1 MAGDDVNNDRVEQ
14 LENSFKRLE
23 ETVQKSLQ
31 QITQTIAG
39 LTTHENEDQPVFG
52 VPRRPNRGRG
62 NGRPQRQPFQQ
73 HNYGGE
79 DSDVENEYEDERE
92 VRGMRFGHR
101 GAADFDY
108 RQRAKDVPTFHGS
121 MNVED
126 FLDWMSE
133 LDTFF
138 KFYEIPMDNRVNL
151 VAYKLKGGAQ
161 SWWKN
166 LQTVRE
172 RQGKLPIVSWER
184 MERELRRRFLPPN
197 HDQILFNL
205 LQNCAQGNRSVE
217 VYTAEFHRLSS
228 RNDLSE
234 TESQQVTRYINGL
247 RPEIQD
253 RISLVPVYT
262 LDDAYNLAI
271 RAENQLAK
279 NNRSTLFPST
289 NRNKFVSNA
298 GQSTSKPEGSE
309 SVQKLSTLGT
319 GKPTGT
325 LVSKST
331 STNSY
336 ARPEKSSSTNPYARP
351 VIGKCFKCGAPGHRS
366 SECRATGGKINL
378 TTREDDY
385 DEGEEERFDEEIET
399 DVCHP
404 ADELDGNLYAN
415 DEYSSRLCVIR
426 RIMLAPKLVEKSQ
439 RHNLFRTRCVI
450 HQRVFDVIIDSG
462 STENIVSRDI
472 VQRLKIPTEKH
483 PNPYRIGW
491 IKSVGEIKVTER
503 CKIPFE
509 IGKYKD
515 EVTCDIVDMDAC
527 HILLGRPWEYDVNAI
542 HKGKENTYSFI
553 INGVKKVLVPLI
565 DKNKSK
571 DSEATRNNMMILNHG
586 DFNDQIKGESV
597 IYAVVATGTIQEG
610 SSIPKKLLPLMDEF
624 KSLVPDE
631 LPSTLPPMR
640 NIQHQID
647 LVPGASLPNLPALFQ
662 TN

>member
-1 MAGDDVNNDRVEQ
+1 MVCSTTTEQ
-14 LENSFKRLE
+14 
-23 ETVQKSLQ
+23 
-31 QITQTIAG
+31 
-39 LTTHENEDQPVFG
+39 
-52 VPRRPNRGRG
+52 GRE

-92 VRGMRFGHR
+92 IY
-101 GAADFDY
+101 A
-108 RQRAKDVPTFHGS
+108 T
-121 MNVED
+121 
-126 FLDWMSE
+126 
-133 LDTFF
+133 
-138 KFYEIPMDNRVNL
+138 
-151 VAYKLKGGAQ
+151 
-161 SWWKN
+161 
-166 LQTVRE
+166 
-172 RQGKLPIVSWER
+172 
-184 MERELRRRFLPPN
+184 
-197 HDQILFNL
+197 
-205 LQNCAQGNRSVE
+205 
-217 VYTAEFHRLSS
+217 
-228 RNDLSE
+228 
-234 TESQQVTRYINGL
+234 
-247 RPEIQD
+247 
-253 RISLVPVYT
+253 
-262 LDDAYNLAI
+262 
-271 RAENQLAK
+271 NQLAK

-472 VQRLKIPTEKH
+472 VQRLKIPIEKH

-491 IKSVGEIKVTER
+491 IKSVGEIKL
-503 CKIPFE
+503 
-509 IGKYKD
+509 IGSY
-515 EVTCDIVDMDAC
+515 

-553 INGVKKVLVPLI
+553 INGVKK
-565 DKNKSK
+565 
-571 DSEATRNNMMILNHG
+571 
-586 DFNDQIKGESV
+586 IKGESV
-597 IYAVVATGTIQEG
+597 IYAVIATGMIQEG
-610 SSIPKKLLPLMDEF
+610 SSIPKRLLMDEF

-631 LPSTLPPMR
+631 LQSTLPPMR

-647 LVPGASLPNLPALFQ
+647 LVLGASLSNLPHYRMSPKENLILQEQVEDLLKKDMFEGSKIFSKIDLRSGYHQIRIRPGDEWKTTFKTKDGLYEWIVMPFGFSNAPSTFSRLMNQLHGGGLGGHFGRDKTLAMVEERCVVCERPKAKVDQFLAPTEFAFNNMVNRSTGKTPFQVVYQCPPKQTLDLIQLPALPGHSIAAQNMAERIEAVQAEVKQKLEYLMQKQLDDLSNFTPDDPLYPDDNSRTSFSQ
-662 TN
+662 EGENDAVKILQAT

>member
-1 MAGDDVNNDRVEQ
+1 MSPFAIVTMGPTHPDAYARHNAISSGSNKRRAWCSLLAIGAIVTRHTHGTNRHTPWSKCGQKLGEVIVVDLRV
-14 LENSFKRLE
+14 
-23 ETVQKSLQ
+23 
-31 QITQTIAG
+31 
-39 LTTHENEDQPVFG
+39 
-52 VPRRPNRGRG
+52 RGRR

-108 RQRAKDVPTFHGS
+108 RQRAKDVPTFYGS
-121 MNVED
+121 MNGED
-126 FLDWMSE
+126 FLDWMTE

-151 VAYKLKGGAQ
+151 VAYKLKGDAQ

-197 HDQILFNL
+197 HDKILFNL
-205 LQNCAQGNRSVE
+205 LQNCAQGKRSME

-234 TESQQVTRYINGL
+234 IESQQVTRYINGL

-298 GQSTSKPEGSE
+298 GQSTSKPEGSD
-309 SVQKLSTLGT
+309 
-319 GKPTGT
+319 
-325 LVSKST
+325 
-331 STNSY
+331 TNSY
-336 ARPEKSSSTNPYARP
+336 ARPEKSSSTNPYARH

-366 SECRATGGKINL
+366 SEYRATGGKINL

-399 DVCHP
+399 DVCHL

-426 RIMLAPKLVEKSQ
+426 RIMLAPKLVEKYQ
-439 RHNLFRTRCVI
+439 QHNLYRTRCVI

-462 STENIVSRDI
+462 STENIISRDCTTI
-472 VQRLKIPTEKH
+472 EDT
-483 PNPYRIGW
+483 YRKTFKPVLYWLDQICW
-491 IKSVGEIKVTER
+491 R
-503 CKIPFE
+503 NQ
-509 IGKYKD
+509 
-515 EVTCDIVDMDAC
+515 VDMDAC

-542 HKGKENTYSFI
+542 YKGKENNYSFI
-553 INGVKKVLVPLI
+553 INGVMKVLVPLI

-571 DSEATRNNMMILNHG
+571 DFEATRNNMMILNHG

-597 IYAVVATGTIQEG
+597 IYVVVEIGTIQEG

-640 NIQHQID
+640 SIQHQID
-647 LVPGASLPNLPALFQ
+647 LVP
-662 TN
+662 